1 MLELFHVVYSA
12 DERFDATFRTNI
24 LVNSSGTCSYLPPGK
39 SHILVTDRYWLG
51 KKHFYLHSNTYWLKY
66 ENKNNN
72 KWYVETTH
80 RSCLSCQEQILA
92 GHI

>member
-39 SHILVTDRYWLG
+39 SHILVTDTYWLG
-51 KKHFYLHSNTYWLKY
+51 KKTFLPSQQHLLY
-66 ENKNNN
+66 EIWKQ
-72 KWYVETTH
+72 K
-80 RSCLSCQEQILA
+80 Q
-92 GHI
+92 